1 MKTYQDI
8 LQTYGIEIQEKDK
21 YNCVC
26 PKCSSTRK
34 KSTQKCL
41 QVFIHPTYVVWQC
54 HHSTCEWSTRQ
65 FESCIIQTNIKQ
77 EIVET
82 KAWDDFGFWPEK
94 LKEHYN
100 EAIKYPY
107 YTKEGTLYFYVIRI
121 DNPTFIDLDKWVRPI
136 SQLES
141 GLYSLIKPSNWN
153 TPYNIIEYDNK
164 RPTLIVEG
172 EKAVEYAKTLTDKL
186 NILTWPGG
194 AGNVKAI
201 DWSFLK
207 DQTVILWPDADKDGV
222 QAMDYIKDSCLS
234 SKIYI
239 IPTDKFEKGQDIA
252 DFSKEQVQEILKTR
266 QLYTKPL
273 IHNSFT
279 LEEFIEEASDVRD
292 PLLTYFDNIDQSI
305 KFPTHGIVIISGRSG
320 HGKSTLMTNL
330 VYNLLQNSDRK
341 VIFWSLELTASQVF
355 SKLINIYETKNSNLL
370 EMLPITSCLNT
381 TGYEK
386 MAECVTKNKLAISS
400 NRCSLKDIM
409 QDLTNGDFTDT
420 IVIIDYVQI
429 LKTDYKSQQSRYKEI
444 QDQVYE
450 LKDFAS
456 KRNILFIVGSQL
468 TPAGDTPD
476 ADKSRESED
485 INNVADL
492 HIKIWNKPVA
502 KETGAYKIIFTK
514 DGEEQIKEYYKHIKG
529 DLVLSVKKN
538 RWGPNTAKCGFILK
552 NGVMLQ
558 EVK

>member
-1 MKTYQDI
+1 MKTYQQI
-8 LQTYGIEIQEKDK
+8 LESHNIEVQDKDK
-21 YNCVC
+21 YNVCC
-26 PKCSSTRK
+26 PKCSSSRK

-41 QVFIHPTYVVWQC
+41 QVFIHPTFVVWQC
-54 HHSTCEWSTRQ
+54 HHASCEWSTRQ
-65 FESCIIQTNIKQ
+65 FESCQTQSTIELKS
-77 EIVET
+77 VEFIPI
-82 KAWDDFGFWPEK
+82 DDSGIFLDNN
-94 LKEHYN
+94 LKEKYKTT
-100 EAIKYPY
+100 IKYPY
-107 YTKEGTLYFYVIRI
+107 YTRDGVLMFYILRI
-121 DNPTFIDLDKWVRPI
+121 DQEDGEKWVRPF
-136 SQLES
+136 SQMENGVYTLS
-141 GLYSLIKPSNWN
+141 RPNDWS
-153 TPYNIIEYDNK
+153 TPYNINTYNDE

-172 EKAVEYAKTLTDKL
+172 EKAVEYAKSLTDKL
-186 NILTWPGG
+186 NVLTWVGG
-194 AGNVKAI
+194 ANNVKSV

-207 DQTVILWPDADKDGV
+207 GQTIILWPDADKEGI
-222 QAMDYIKDSCLS
+222 QAMDYIKDSCQS
-234 SKIYI
+234 EKIYI
-239 IPTDKFEKGQDIA
+239 IPTETFSKGKDIA
-252 DFSKEQVQEILKTR
+252 DFSKEQVLEILKTR
-266 QLYTKPL
+266 KLYTKPI
-273 IHNSFT
+273 IHNNFT
-279 LEEFIEEASDVRD
+279 LEEFIEEASDVRE
-292 PLLTYFDNIDQSI
+292 PLLTSFETIDQSI
-305 KFPTHGIVIISGRSG
+305 KFPTHGIVIVSGRSG
-320 HGKSTLMTNL
+320 HGKSTFMTNL
-330 VYNLLQNSDRK
+330 VYNLLENSNRK

-355 SKLINIYETKNSNLL
+355 SKLINIYETIHSNSL

-381 TGYEK
+381 KGYET
-386 MAECVTKNKLAISS
+386 MAAHLTKNKLAISS

-409 QDLTNGDFTDT
+409 QDLTNGDFTDSI
-420 IVIIDYVQI
+420 IVIDYVQI

-456 KRNILFIVGSQL
+456 KRNLLFVVGSQL

-538 RWGPNTAKCGFILK
+538 RWGSNTAKCGFYLK